1 MNYRREL
8 RLDDVSMVVC
18 YEQNGISYRRD
29 LFVSYPDQVFVMRLK
44 ADCPRSLD
52 FKCRLTR
59 PELFATRAEGD
70 QLVMY
75 GTLSNGKG
83 GDGLNYIARLKA
95 LAKGGEVVC
104 TDSALYV
111 KNADEVVLLLAA
123 STDYKLEYP
132 HYRGRDC
139 VNLTRRRID
148 KAARKTYEQ
157 LYLSHKADSQYYDR
171 VELELDSSL
180 DTISTDRMVAAAQQ
194 GCVSG
199 HLYELMFQ
207 YGRYLL
213 ISSSRPGTLPAN
225 LQGIWANKI
234 QTPWNGDY
242 HTDINIQM
250 NYWLANVTNLS
261 EMHQP
266 MFDMLASLVQ
276 PGSRTARVQ
285 YNKKGWVTHTIMN
298 PWGFTSPGERVS
310 WGMYPGA
317 AAWISLHI
325 GEYYRF
331 TGDKRFLKEM
341 YPVLKGAVEF
351 YMDWLS
357 VHPQSGKLVSGPAIS
372 PENTFISPDGIRCQL
387 SMGPNHDQQV
397 IWQLFDDF
405 IRISEIL
412 RVDSD
417 FACKVEASQKKIGLY
432 GNRN

>member
-1 MNYRREL
+1 MGNLIYCGAARIDVVVLEVGSHVEGQPLKLWYDKAADAKAYDSPDDRQDDLHWLNALPLGNGSLGAMVFGGTNHERIQLSEESVWSGGPECCDNPEAAKYLDEIKSLLFAGKYREATALAKRSLICIGAGSNHGKGASAPFGCFQTLGDLWIDFQSENPVMNYRREL

-157 LYLSHKADSQYYDR
+157 LYLSHKADYSQYYDR
-171 VELELDSSL
+171 VELDLIVL
-180 DTISTDRMVAAAQQ
+180 WI
-194 GCVSG
+194 
-199 HLYELMFQ
+199 
-207 YGRYLL
+207 RYLPTGWWL
-213 ISSSRPGTLPAN
+213 PLSRG
-225 LQGIWANKI
+225 
-234 QTPWNGDY
+234 
-242 HTDINIQM
+242 
-250 NYWLANVTNLS
+250 V
-261 EMHQP
+261 
-266 MFDMLASLVQ
+266 
-276 PGSRTARVQ
+276 
-285 YNKKGWVTHTIMN
+285 
-298 PWGFTSPGERVS
+298 
-310 WGMYPGA
+310 
-317 AAWISLHI
+317 
-325 GEYYRF
+325 
-331 TGDKRFLKEM
+331 
-341 YPVLKGAVEF
+341 
-351 YMDWLS
+351 
-357 VHPQSGKLVSGPAIS
+357 
-372 PENTFISPDGIRCQL
+372 
-387 SMGPNHDQQV
+387 
-397 IWQLFDDF
+397 
-405 IRISEIL
+405 
-412 RVDSD
+412 
-417 FACKVEASQKKIGLY
+417 
-432 GNRN
+432 